1 QRDAPRGGGAAPA
14 EPRRRG
20 ARRRGRGGRTM
31 TDLGDRLLVLE
42 QRVQQAIALIERLRA
57 ENAQLVAER
66 AGLVERIETFTK
78 EADSGRQREQ
88 ALVRLEAEVR
98 RLQDE
103 RQTLLGHVEG
113 MLKELA
119 RIDLR

>member
-1 QRDAPRGGGAAPA
+1 
-14 EPRRRG
+14 
-20 ARRRGRGGRTM
+20 M

-66 AGLVERIETFTK
+66 AGLVERIETLTK